1 MKISLQQNNAFI
13 FWTEVKFSKYSHCES
28 VHHPIVMV
36 LQNRHYV
43 SNNNGELIM
52 CLLAL
57 FDKQDA
63 NDKSSDLKDNVWQQ
77 VSLISWAS

>member
-1 MKISLQQNNAFI
+1 M
-13 FWTEVKFSKYSHCES
+13 
-28 VHHPIVMV
+28 HHPVVMV

-43 SNNNGELIM
+43 SNDNGELIM

-63 NDKSSDLKDNVWQQ
+63 NYKSNDLKNNVPTSITDQLGQ
-77 VSLISWAS
+77 LGSCCSIF

>member
-1 MKISLQQNNAFI
+1 MKISLQKNNTFI
-13 FWTEVKFSKYSHCES
+13 IWTEANFSEYSHCEQT
-28 VHHPIVMV
+28 HHPVVMV

-43 SNNNGELIM
+43 SNNNDELIM

-63 NDKSSDLKDNVWQQ
+63 NYKSNSLKDNMWQH